1 MLLALLVLGQVALAD
16 YVLVVHTS
24 VPDQPISSREV
35 RRMISKQSCCWADGR
50 EAELILPPSGD
61 ASMGWFAREFIGL
74 EPMIFRRYLIERC
87 YRLGC
92 TPMISVDDLDSAQSL
107 AQHTP
112 GAITLA
118 HADRIPEGL
127 RELDITQ

>member
-1 MLLALLVLGQVALAD
+1 MMLALLMLSQIAAAD

-24 VPDQPISSREV
+24 VPDAPMSSREV
-35 RRMISKQSCCWADGR
+35 RRMIPKQRCCWEDGS
-50 EAELILPPSGD
+50 EVELILPPSSD

-74 EPMIFRRYLIERC
+74 DPVIFRRYLLERC

-92 TPMISVDDLDSAQSL
+92 TPMISTDDLDEAHSL
-107 AQHTP
+107 AQETP

-127 RELDITQ
+127 RELAITP

>member
-1 MLLALLVLGQVALAD
+1 MLALLMLSQVATAD

-24 VPDQPISSREV
+24 VPDHPVSSREV
-35 RRMISKQSCCWADGR
+35 RRMISKQRCCWSDGR
-50 EAELILPPSGD
+50 EAELILPPSSD
-61 ASMGWFAREFIGL
+61 ASMGWFALEFIGL
-74 EPMIFRRYLIERC
+74 DPIIFRRYLIERC

-92 TPMISVDDLDSAQSL
+92 TPMISVEDLDSAHSL

-127 RELDITQ
+127 RELNITQ